1 MIDYAQ
7 KESRVKKRL
16 LLLLA
21 VGALSACDEKGAP
34 QAFTPEMASFS
45 NEFEFDPLRGPVK
58 AFSQTLY
65 DEHDQVV
72 KWVKGRLSSEG
83 CLTCWHLRIG
93 RIKPARRWCW
103 TPTTTWMRKAT
114 KSACVCRANVS
125 WRKCPR
131 RGSPGKPMIT
141 GLSSPLAAKS
151 TATYRYDREGYPLGK
166 TTIAKG
172 EQFTVASTPSS
183 DPRKKMDY
191 TAVSTFNDRALGN
204 VSQTCDYDSH
214 DNPVSCELKV
224 VDDSVQPALT
234 RHYTIKSTIDY
245 Y

>member
-1 MIDYAQ
+1 M
-7 KESRVKKRL
+7 KKRF

-21 VGALSACDEKGAP
+21 VGALSACDEKEAP

-58 AFSQTLY
+58 EFSQTLY
-65 DEHDQVV
+65 DEHDEVV

-83 CLTCWHLRIG
+83 CFDLLAFEDLENKTGAALVLDANYYLDAQSQEKRLRLQG
-93 RIKPARRWCW
+93 KCQLAEMP
-103 TPTTTWMRKAT
+103 
-114 KSACVCRANVS
+114 SAGVS
-125 WRKCPR
+125 WETDDNGFVVTA
-131 RGSPGKPMIT
+131 RGKE
-141 GLSSPLAAKS
+141 S
-151 TATYRYDREGYPLGK
+151 TATYRYDSEGYPLGK
-166 TTIAKG
+166 TTTAKG
-172 EQFTVASTPSS
+172 ERFTVSSTPSS

-191 TAVSTFNDRALGN
+191 TAVSIFNDRTLGN
-204 VSQTCDYDSH
+204 VSQTCDYDDY

-224 VDDSVQPALT
+224 VDDSVQPALI

>member
-1 MIDYAQ
+1 M
-7 KESRVKKRL
+7 KKRF

-34 QAFTPEMASFS
+34 QAFTPEMDSFS

-83 CLTCWHLRIG
+83 CFDLLAFEDLENKTGAALVLDANYYLDAQSHEKRLRVQG
-93 RIKPARRWCW
+93 KCQLAEMP
-103 TPTTTWMRKAT
+103 
-114 KSACVCRANVS
+114 SAGVS
-125 WRKCPR
+125 WETDEHGFVVTA
-131 RGSPGKPMIT
+131 RGKE
-141 GLSSPLAAKS
+141 S

-166 TTIAKG
+166 TTTAKG
-172 EQFTVASTPSS
+172 ERFTVASTPSS

-191 TAVSTFNDRALGN
+191 TAVSTFNDRTLGN
-204 VSQTCDYDSH
+204 VSQTCDYDRH
-214 DNPVSCELKV
+214 DNPVSCELQV
-224 VDDSVQPALT
+224 VDDSVQPSLT
-234 RHYTIKSTIDY
+234 RHYTIKSTIEY

>member
-1 MIDYAQ
+1 M
-7 KESRVKKRL
+7 KKRF

-34 QAFTPEMASFS
+34 QAFTPEMASCS

-58 AFSQTLY
+58 EFSQTLY
-65 DEHDQVV
+65 DEHDEVV

-83 CLTCWHLRIG
+83 CFDLLAFEDLENKTGAALVLDANYYLDAQSQEKRLRLQG
-93 RIKPARRWCW
+93 KCQLAEMP
-103 TPTTTWMRKAT
+103 
-114 KSACVCRANVS
+114 SAGVS
-125 WRKCPR
+125 WETDDNGFVVTA
-131 RGSPGKPMIT
+131 RGKE
-141 GLSSPLAAKS
+141 S
-151 TATYRYDREGYPLGK
+151 TATYRYDSEGYPLGK
-166 TTIAKG
+166 TTTAKG
-172 EQFTVASTPSS
+172 ERFTVSSTPSS

-191 TAVSTFNDRALGN
+191 TAVSIFNDRTLGN
-204 VSQTCDYDSH
+204 VSQTCDYDDH

-224 VDDSVQPALT
+224 VDDSVQPALI

>member
-1 MIDYAQ
+1 M
-7 KESRVKKRL
+7 KKRL

-83 CLTCWHLRIG
+83 CFDLLAFEDRENKTGAALV
-93 RIKPARRWCW
+93 
-103 TPTTTWMRKAT
+103 TTWMRKAT
-114 KSACVCRANVS
+114 KSACVYKANVS

-141 GLSSPLAAKS
+141 GLSSPLAARRVQRR
-151 TATYRYDREGYPLGK
+151 TATIEKAIRW
-166 TTIAKG
+166 AK
-172 EQFTVASTPSS
+172 P
-183 DPRKKMDY
+183 P
-191 TAVSTFNDRALGN
+191 
-204 VSQTCDYDSH
+204 
-214 DNPVSCELKV
+214 
-224 VDDSVQPALT
+224 
-234 RHYTIKSTIDY
+234 
-245 Y
+245 

>member
-1 MIDYAQ
+1 M
-7 KESRVKKRL
+7 KKRF

-21 VGALSACDEKGAP
+21 VGALSACDEKEAP

-58 AFSQTLY
+58 EFSQTLY
-65 DEHDQVV
+65 DEHDEVV

-83 CLTCWHLRIG
+83 CFDLLAFEDLENKTGAALVLDANYYLDAQSQEKRLRLQG
-93 RIKPARRWCW
+93 KCQLAEMP
-103 TPTTTWMRKAT
+103 
-114 KSACVCRANVS
+114 SAGVS
-125 WRKCPR
+125 WETDDNGFVVTA
-131 RGSPGKPMIT
+131 RGKE
-141 GLSSPLAAKS
+141 S
-151 TATYRYDREGYPLGK
+151 TATYRYDSEGYPLGK
-166 TTIAKG
+166 TTTAKG
-172 EQFTVASTPSS
+172 ERFTVSSTPSS

-191 TAVSTFNDRALGN
+191 TAVSIFNDRTLGN
-204 VSQTCDYDSH
+204 VSQTCDYDDH

-224 VDDSVQPALT
+224 VDDSVQPALI

>member
-1 MIDYAQ
+1 MIELCTKGIAR
-7 KESRVKKRL
+7 EKRL

-83 CLTCWHLRIG
+83 CFDLLAFEDRENKTGAALVLDANYYR
-93 RIKPARRWCW
+93 
-103 TPTTTWMRKAT
+103 MRKAT
-114 KSACVCRANVS
+114 KSACVYKANVS

-131 RGSPGKPMIT
+131 RG
-141 GLSSPLAAKS
+141 L
-151 TATYRYDREGYPLGK
+151 
-166 TTIAKG
+166 
-172 EQFTVASTPSS
+172 
-183 DPRKKMDY
+183 
-191 TAVSTFNDRALGN
+191 LGN
-204 VSQTCDYDSH
+204 
-214 DNPVSCELKV
+214 
-224 VDDSVQPALT
+224 
-234 RHYTIKSTIDY
+234 R
-245 Y
+245 

>member
-1 MIDYAQ
+1 M
-7 KESRVKKRL
+7 KKRF

-21 VGALSACDEKGAP
+21 VGALSACDEKRAP

-58 AFSQTLY
+58 EFSQTLY
-65 DEHDQVV
+65 DEHDEVV

-83 CLTCWHLRIG
+83 CFDLLAFEDLENKTGAALVLDANYYLDAQSQEKRLRLQG
-93 RIKPARRWCW
+93 KCQLAEMP
-103 TPTTTWMRKAT
+103 
-114 KSACVCRANVS
+114 SAGVS
-125 WRKCPR
+125 WETDDNGFVVTA
-131 RGSPGKPMIT
+131 RGKE
-141 GLSSPLAAKS
+141 S
-151 TATYRYDREGYPLGK
+151 TATYRYDSEGYPLGK
-166 TTIAKG
+166 TTTAKG
-172 EQFTVASTPSS
+172 ERFTVSSTPSS

-191 TAVSTFNDRALGN
+191 TAVSIFNDRTLGN
-204 VSQTCDYDSH
+204 VSQTCDYDDH

-224 VDDSVQPALT
+224 VDDSVQPALI